1 VTSDGK
7 ESIVAWLLNLVY
19 TSAAFLAAPWLLY
32 RRFVLK
38 KHFGDWR
45 QKLLGLLPVRK
56 SSRSVIWLHAVSV
69 GEVIQLGPVLDQLAA
84 NLPQHDFYIS
94 TTTCTGY
101 EVACKLYPTHRVCYF
116 PLDFTWSVN
125 QALRRV
131 SPVAV
136 ILVELELWPNF
147 IAAAARR
154 RIPVILINGRVSPR
168 SFRSYRWIRPVLQCI
183 LPQLSK
189 IATQNQTYADRL
201 LYLGARPEQVE
212 VTGSIKF
219 DRIEASRSN
228 PKTVEIGR
236 SFGINPSEVVF
247 IAGSTQPTE
256 EAFALQTYQQLR
268 RDFPQLRLILV
279 PRHKERFE
287 EVAGLVQQ
295 AGLPLRRRSECV
307 HQAATA
313 SPQGTEPPVLLLD
326 TLGELAAC
334 WGLAEVAFVG
344 GSLTRRGGQNMIEP
358 AGYGASVLFGP
369 HTHNFKDIVAM
380 LLDANAAAVVRT
392 PEELTSTVRRLLT
405 DTQSAGEMGHRAR
418 QLVLNQHGATKRTV
432 ELILETLW
440 YPVGES
446 LRDSQPTSASQVA
459 VALGQGKC

>member
-1 VTSDGK
+1 M
-7 ESIVAWLLNLVY
+7 AWLLNLVY
-19 TSAAFLAAPWLLY
+19 TSVAFLAAPWLLY
-32 RRFVLK
+32 RRYVLK
-38 KHFGDWR
+38 KRFGDVR
-45 QKLLGLLPVRK
+45 QKLFGLLPVRK
-56 SSRSVIWLHAVSV
+56 SSRSAIWLHAVSV
-69 GEVIQLGPVLDQLAA
+69 GEVIQLGPVLEQLTAS
-84 NLPQHDFYIS
+84 LPQHDFYIS

-116 PLDFTWSVN
+116 PLDFSWSVN
-125 QALRRV
+125 QALTRV

-154 RIPVILINGRVSPR
+154 KIPVILINGRVSPR
-168 SFRSYRWIRPVLQCI
+168 SFRSYRWIRPVLQSI
-183 LPQLSK
+183 LPRLSK

-201 LYLGARPEQVE
+201 LYLGARPSQVH

-228 PKTVEIGR
+228 PKTMEIR
-236 SFGINPSEVVF
+236 QSFGIHGDDVVF

-256 EAFALQTYQQLR
+256 EAFALQTYQKLR
-268 RDFPQLRLILV
+268 ADFPQLRLILV

-287 EVAGLVQQ
+287 EVAALVLQS
-295 AGLPLRRRSECV
+295 GLPLSRRSKCV
-307 HQAATA
+307 DHAAVSTQ
-313 SPQGTEPPVLLLD
+313 SNEPPVLLLD
-326 TLGELAAC
+326 TMGELAAC
-334 WGLAEVAFVG
+334 WGLADVAFVG

-358 AGYGASVLFGP
+358 AGYGAAVLFGP

-380 LLDANAAAVVRT
+380 LLEADAATVVRT
-392 PEELTSTVRRLLT
+392 PEELTATVRRLLV
-405 DTQSAGEMGHRAR
+405 DTKAAQEMGERAR

-440 YPVGES
+440 YPVAES
-446 LRDSQPTSASQVA
+446 PREAQSTPPRQ
-459 VALGQGKC
+459 VALGS